1 MEMRSTRAA
10 PYLLSLIL
18 LLASQRLGG
27 GSCALVNPQ
36 GDEFFIEILPKQITK
51 PVSCLDI
58 SDRW

>member
-36 GDEFFIEILPKQITK
+36 GDEFSWKFAKADYKTIFLPRY
-51 PVSCLDI
+51 L
-58 SDRW
+58 